1 MDMYNVV
8 QLKYMYMYVTCMYDI
23 SMAFLGD
30 NDE

>member
-8 QLKYMYMYVTCMYDI
+8 QLKYMYVTCMCDI
-23 SMAFLGD
+23 AVAFLGD